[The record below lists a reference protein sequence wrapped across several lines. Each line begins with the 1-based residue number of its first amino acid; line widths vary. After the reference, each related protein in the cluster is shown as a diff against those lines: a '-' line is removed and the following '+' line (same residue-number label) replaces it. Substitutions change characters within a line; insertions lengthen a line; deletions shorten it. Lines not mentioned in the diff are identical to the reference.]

1 MSVDKNKIL
10 KKAISIFGEPLQH
23 VIAMEEC
30 SELIKEISKGLRG
43 EGNEISMVE
52 EIADV
57 LIMIDQL
64 KLMHH
69 ISDKEIEDEIEFK
82 LLRINGRLQKEL
94 ED

>member
-1 MSVDKNKIL
+1 MAVDKTKIL
-10 KKAISIFGEPLQH
+10 KNAIAIYGEPLQH
-23 VIAMEEC
+23 VVAMEEC

-43 EGNEISMVE
+43 EGNEINMVE

-57 LIMIDQL
+57 TIMIDQL

-69 ISDKEIEDEIEFK
+69 ISDKEVEDEINFK
-82 LLRINGRLQKEL
+82 LLRINDRLQKEM

>member
-1 MSVDKNKIL
+1 MAVDKTKIM
-10 KKAISIFGEPLQH
+10 KKAIAIYGEPLQH
-23 VIAMEEC
+23 VVAMEEC

-43 EGNEISMVE
+43 EGNEINMVE

-57 LIMIDQL
+57 TIMIDQL

-69 ISDKEIEDEIEFK
+69 ISDKEVEDEINFK
-82 LLRINGRLQKEL
+82 LLRINDRLQKEM

>member
-1 MSVDKNKIL
+1 
-10 KKAISIFGEPLQH
+10 
-23 VIAMEEC
+23 
-30 SELIKEISKGLRG
+30 
-43 EGNEISMVE
+43 MVE